1 MRSLWCGPNRSRLS
15 RRSRCEYS
23 PTLNG
28 ATGVSDPTIACR
40 KNLDPVEQI
49 DGMIRT
55 IRGVRVMLD
64 RDLAKIYGVPTFRF
78 NEAIKRNRHRFP
90 KDFMFQ
96 LSRAE
101 FDSLTSQIAISKPP
115 NSSQNA
121 MSKSGRGGR
130 RTLPYAFTEHGA
142 LQAANVLRSSR
153 AVQMSVFVIRAFVK
167 MRETLLG
174 TRELAKKLAVLEKKL
189 TSRLDVQEAAIVQ
202 VLQEIMQILNPP
214 PSPPEPPRRR
224 IGFHQ
229 P

>member
-1 MRSLWCGPNRSRLS
+1 MP
-15 RRSRCEYS
+15 EKFQS
-23 PTLNG
+23 P
-28 ATGVSDPTIACR
+28 VS
-40 KNLDPVEQI
+40 VEQI

-90 KDFMFQ
+90 TDFMFQ
-96 LSRAE
+96 LTRAE
-101 FDSLTSQIAISKPP
+101 FDSLTSQIAMSKPE

-121 MSKSGRGGR
+121 MSKTGRGGR

-142 LQAANVLRSSR
+142 LQAANVLRSPR

-174 TRELAKKLAVLEKKL
+174 TRELDRKSTALEKKL
-189 TSRLDVQEAAIVQ
+189 TSRLDAHEVAIVD
-202 VLQEIMQILNPP
+202 VLQELMQILNPP
-214 PSPPEPPRRR
+214 PPPPPQPKPR
-224 IGFHQ
+224 IGFN

>member
-1 MRSLWCGPNRSRLS
+1 M
-15 RRSRCEYS
+15 
-23 PTLNG
+23 PTKSESS
-28 ATGVSDPTIACR
+28 VSI
-40 KNLDPVEQI
+40 EQI

-78 NEAIKRNRHRFP
+78 NEAIKRNRDRFP
-90 KDFMFQ
+90 PDFMFQ
-96 LSRAE
+96 LTREE
-101 FDSLTSQIAISKPP
+101 FDSLKSQS
-115 NSSQNA
+115 A
-121 MSKSGRGGR
+121 MSKLKDSSQTAMSSAKHRGTAYR
-130 RTLPYAFTEHGA
+130 PYAFTEHGA

-174 TRELAKKLAVLEKKL
+174 TRDLAKKLAVLEKKL
-189 TSRLDVQEAAIVQ
+189 TSRLDAHEAAIVQ

-214 PSPPEPPRRR
+214 PLPPEPRRRR
-224 IGFHQ
+224 IGFHE